1 MSHDHDHD
9 HVHKH
14 PKQKDSED
22 EPQSYHQVL
31 AQAVEELLIE
41 KGLIAA
47 AEMASALDYWASK
60 TPTDGARL
68 VAHCWTDPDF
78 AATTVEQGVH
88 AAAAQLGL
96 DVGCTPI
103 VAAFNTPTIHNVLV
117 CTLCSC
123 YQIGLLGE
131 SPGWY
136 KSRAYRARVVR
147 EPRAVLAEFGT
158 ELSPETE
165 VRVHDSTADL
175 RYIVIPM
182 RPAGT
187 ENMTEEELAKLV
199 TRDCMIGTT
208 LPKTGSD

>member
-1 MSHDHDHD
+1 MSHSHE
-9 HVHKH
+9 HKH
-14 PKQKDSED
+14 PHKHPLQPDSED
-22 EPQSYHQVL
+22 EPQSYYQTV

-41 KGLIAA
+41 KGLISSN
-47 AEMASALDYWASK
+47 EMATALDYWASK
-60 TPTDGARL
+60 TPSDGARI
-68 VAHCWTDPDF
+68 VARCWTDSRF
-78 AATTVEQGVH
+78 AANIEKEGVNK
-88 AAAAQLGL
+88 AAAALDL
-96 DVGCTPI
+96 DVGSTPI
-103 VAAFNTPTIHNVLV
+103 VAALNTPAVHNVLV

-123 YQIGLLGE
+123 YPVGLLGE

-158 ELSPETE
+158 ELPPDIE

-187 ENMTEEELAKLV
+187 EDMTEEQLATLV

-208 LPKTGSD
+208 VPIIETN

>member
-1 MSHDHDHD
+1 MSHSHEHP
-9 HVHKH
+9 HKH
-14 PKQKDSED
+14 PLQPDSED
-22 EPQSYHQVL
+22 EPQSYYQTV

-41 KGLIAA
+41 KGLISSN
-47 AEMASALDYWASK
+47 EMATALDYWASK
-60 TPTDGARL
+60 TASDGARI
-68 VAHCWTDPDF
+68 VARCWTDARF
-78 AATTVEQGVH
+78 AAILEREGVNK
-88 AAAAQLGL
+88 AAAALDL
-96 DVGCTPI
+96 DVGSTPI
-103 VAAFNTPTIHNVLV
+103 VAALNTPSVHNVLV

-123 YQIGLLGE
+123 YPVGLLGE

-158 ELSPETE
+158 ELPPDIE

-187 ENMTEEELAKLV
+187 EDMTEEQLATLV

-208 LPKTGSD
+208 VPIIETN

>member
-1 MSHDHDHD
+1 MSHTHDHA
-9 HVHKH
+9 HEH
-14 PKQKDSED
+14 PKQTDSED
-22 EPQSYHQVL
+22 EKSSYHQIM

-41 KGLIAA
+41 KGLITST
-47 AEMASALDYWASK
+47 EMATALDYIASK
-60 TPTDGARL
+60 KPADGARL
-68 VAHCWTDPDF
+68 VARCWTDPDF
-78 AATTVEQGVH
+78 AASVEENGVN
-88 AAAAQLGL
+88 AAAAALGL
-96 DVGCTPI
+96 DVGSTPV
-103 VAAFNTPTIHNVLV
+103 VAVFNAPSVHHVLV

-123 YQIGLLGE
+123 YPIGLLGE

-158 ELSPETE
+158 ELPPDTE

-175 RYIVIPM
+175 RYIAIPM

-187 ENMTEEELAKLV
+187 ENMSEEQLAKLV

-208 LPKTGSD
+208 LPKTAAD

>member
-1 MSHDHDHD
+1 MSHTRDHA
-9 HVHKH
+9 HKH
-14 PKQKDSED
+14 PQQPDSED
-22 EPQSYHQVL
+22 EPQSHQQTM

-41 KGLIAA
+41 KGLIAPS
-47 AEMASALDYWASK
+47 EMAAALDYWASK

-68 VAHCWTDPDF
+68 VARCWTDPSF
-78 AATTVEQGVH
+78 AATVETNGVNS
-88 AAAAQLGL
+88 AAATLGL
-96 DVGCTPI
+96 DVGSTPI
-103 VAAFNTPTIHNVLV
+103 VAAFNTPSIHNVLV

-123 YQIGLLGE
+123 YPIGLLGE

-158 ELSPETE
+158 ELPPDIE

-175 RYIVIPM
+175 RYIVVPT

-187 ENMTEEELAKLV
+187 EDMTENQLAALV
-199 TRDCMIGTT
+199 SRDCMIGTT
-208 LPKTGSD
+208 LPKLAAN